1 MKCIKHTLTNEI
13 VRVTD
18 AKTEEMIASSVYVY
32 VPKSEWK
39 KQRK

>member
-1 MKCIKHTLTNEI
+1 MKCIKIPTNEI

-18 AKTEEMIASSVYVY
+18 AKAEEMIASNSHVD